1 MALEILVVAVLILLN
16 GFFALSEM
24 SVVTARKARLRM
36 LAESSRRA
44 RMASDLAEHPERF
57 LSTVQVG
64 ITLIGI
70 LTGVFGGEA
79 IGLRIAAS
87 LERLVPALAPMEG
100 WFSAEGLGLAIAVAL
115 ITFCTI
121 IFGELLPKRIALLAP
136 EKLAIAIAPPMGVM
150 SRIAAPA
157 VWLLSA
163 VMRGLLKML
172 RLERDGDGRI
182 SEEEI
187 HLMLLESQNQ
197 GVIDRDERS
206 MATRVLRLGDR
217 TADSLMTPRTRMVW
231 LDAAASRA
239 QNLATMRATPYS
251 RYPVLRGG
259 EDDIVGVLEVKSLL
273 GGLDGGIGDLFAQL
287 RDTLFVSESTPALK
301 LIEIFREEEQ
311 TLALV
316 VDEYGD
322 IQGMVTLNDVLG
334 AIVGRQ
340 GASERGSAQAQVVT
354 RADGSLLI
362 DGALSIDDLGELL
375 DLREFPGRDEHDYHT
390 LAGMAIAQWGRIPQV
405 GEAFDWKTWR
415 FEIVDL
421 DGARI
426 DKLLV
431 QRMPG
436 ADVPHGA
443 EG

>member
-36 LAESSRRA
+36 LAETSRRA
-44 RMASDLAEHPERF
+44 RMAADLAEHPERF

-79 IGLRIAAS
+79 IGLRIAAA
-87 LERLVPALAPMEG
+87 LERLVPALAPMQG
-100 WFSAEGLGLAIAVAL
+100 WFSAEGLGLTIAVVL
-115 ITFCTI
+115 ITFSTI
-121 IFGELLPKRIALLAP
+121 IVGELLPKRIALLAP
-136 EKLAIAIAPPMGVM
+136 EKLAMAVAAPMGVM
-150 SRIAAPA
+150 ARIAAPA
-157 VWLLSA
+157 VWLLST
-163 VMRGLLKML
+163 VMRGLMKIL

-182 SEEEI
+182 SEDEI
-187 HLMLLESQNQ
+187 HLMLLESQHQ

-217 TADSLMTPRTRMVW
+217 TADSLMTPRTRIVW
-231 LDAAASRA
+231 LDAGAARA
-239 QNLATMRATPYS
+239 ENLATMRATPYS

-259 EDDIVGVLEVKSLL
+259 EEDIVGVLEVKSLL
-273 GGLDGGIGDLFAQL
+273 GGLDAGGGDLFAQL

-354 RADGSLLI
+354 RADGSLLV

-405 GEAFDWKTWR
+405 GEAFDWKDWR

-431 QRMPG
+431 QRAAGTG
-436 ADVPHGA
+436 AAPADGA
-443 EG
+443 